1 MRGQRDTSGEGQR
14 HLSSAVT
21 YAVLGKLV
29 HALLSAGTT
38 GL

>member
-1 MRGQRDTSGEGQR
+1 MHGQHDRRER
-14 HLSSAVT
+14 PRSSAVT